1 MSEHVVAMISS
12 RDGDI
17 EMKKTIG
24 IWTTALALF
33 FTLGLAEAYAA
44 PAPHSAYGKT
54 VELTGCL
61 QQGPTAKE
69 YMIENNDGVT
79 WGVNEAD
86 LYLNHYV
93 GRNVTIA
100 GSTMP
105 PTSAERKD
113 GGAHHY
119 MEARDVAVNSQHCQ

>member
-1 MSEHVVAMISS
+1 MN
-12 RDGDI
+12 
-17 EMKKTIG
+17 KTIG
-24 IWTTALALF
+24 IWTAALALF

-44 PAPHSAYGKT
+44 PASHSGYGKT

-69 YMIENNDGVT
+69 YMIQNGDGVT

-93 GRNVTIA
+93 GQNVTIT
-100 GSTMP
+100 GSTMRA
-105 PTSAERKD
+105 TTAERKD
-113 GGAHHY
+113 GGAHHSV
-119 MEARDVAVNSQHCQ
+119 EAMDIEVNSQHCQ

>member
-1 MSEHVVAMISS
+1 MN
-12 RDGDI
+12 
-17 EMKKTIG
+17 KTIG
-24 IWTTALALF
+24 IWTAALALF

-44 PAPHSAYGKT
+44 PASHFANGKT

-61 QQGPTAKE
+61 KQGPIAKE
-69 YMIENNDGVT
+69 YMIQNSDGVT

-93 GRNVTIA
+93 GQDVTIA
-100 GSTMP
+100 GSTMR
-105 PTSAERKD
+105 PTTAERKD

-119 MEARDVAVNSQHCQ
+119 LEAMDVAVNSQHCQ